1 MTSESLKQFSS
12 DEFKQLTEFQQEEIT
27 NNFKKAIIY
36 KMKEKNLDIDT
47 IAEKSNYS
55 ERQLSSLL
63 YSDSVDY
70 ETHQELQRILA
81 ITNGFPD

>member
-55 ERQLSSLL
+55 ARQLSSLL

>member
-47 IAEKSNYS
+47 IAEQSNYS
-55 ERQLSSLL
+55 ARQVSSLL

>member
-55 ERQLSSLL
+55 ARQLSSLL

-70 ETHQELQRILA
+70 ETHQELQQILA

>member
-55 ERQLSSLL
+55 ARQLSSLL

-81 ITNGFPD
+81 LTNGFPD